1 MHKDILP
8 LSPVDIQL
16 EILSYLEDYR
26 SLFRWTRVSKR
37 WRDFVRSPSLEPLYR
52 RLVTENWPKEYKQ
65 ISRRRACPTNS
76 QTPRFGDILFTLERN
91 LANIKKGRL
100 HEAGTLVIPHLGR
113 VEFCYAEGYLAV
125 FTTGKSGTSE
135 QDTVYVY
142 DLSIVLNPTAVI
154 NARKVKCP
162 GEVKHVSIAD
172 GYMASMVQDRE
183 DSTNIIIILVD
194 LITFAEKS
202 FNSTVRNL
210 DYETYASILNDS
222 GTDYFTNREKG
233 QSSHALRLSKS
244 PEFFRTN
251 GRHVVFSASF
261 LTHYTVW
268 EVGVYSDAPIIGRSY
283 SLDSDW
289 NDLLLDMWT
298 SDATWDKHLPLSYYL
313 SIDDKCDIYTVI
325 NGFLK
330 EMDCIYEYDR
340 YLSRYACRM
349 DGKPYR
355 MKMTA
360 GIPPYR
366 NTELSDL
373 RSGPVARNLFSFSSG
388 GENLFS
394 YHPADTKLEE
404 MDLQIPRGILLW
416 GDCGH
421 LPRIV
426 VDKKQPR
433 HDEDWEFHYH
443 ADFQPESKFATEC
456 EYNIQYLNEEALYW
470 FLTPKTRS
478 ARTSNARVIPHL
490 SPTSVSWQLQFK
502 DEQIPIE
509 GGKDLNVRKVKIVGS
524 KPTFLVREKIVYKYR
539 DTESS
544 NTPYNEGRQDED
556 HSDEGND
563 GEDPNDEGNNSE
575 ESGGRNKGGEDNNGE
590 NHEGEGNDNEESDNR
605 DNNGEGDDSE
615 NEDNSEERVR
625 YVFYK
630 KNVPEPASVCKIV
643 LDHKLNRRLKWDGDD
658 QYIVLRH
665 YQPTSVPL
673 GDDPLVPSFSTMFT
687 LFRYGNEADTPNA
700 PISYNIRYHGGSS

>member
-154 NARKVKCP
+154 NARK
-162 GEVKHVSIAD
+162 E
-172 GYMASMVQDRE
+172 Y
-183 DSTNIIIILVD
+183 
-194 LITFAEKS
+194 
-202 FNSTVRNL
+202 
-210 DYETYASILNDS
+210 
-222 GTDYFTNREKG
+222 GT
-233 QSSHALRLSKS
+233 QRL
-244 PEFFRTN
+244 T
-251 GRHVVFSASF
+251 
-261 LTHYTVW
+261 
-268 EVGVYSDAPIIGRSY
+268 
-283 SLDSDW
+283 
-289 NDLLLDMWT
+289 
-298 SDATWDKHLPLSYYL
+298 
-313 SIDDKCDIYTVI
+313 
-325 NGFLK
+325 
-330 EMDCIYEYDR
+330 
-340 YLSRYACRM
+340 
-349 DGKPYR
+349 
-355 MKMTA
+355 
-360 GIPPYR
+360 
-366 NTELSDL
+366 L
-373 RSGPVARNLFSFSSG
+373 RS
-388 GENLFS
+388 
-394 YHPADTKLEE
+394 DTKLEE

-421 LPRIV
+421 LPRVV

-443 ADFQPESKFATEC
+443 ADFQPGSKFATEC

-630 KNVPEPASVCKIV
+630 KNVPEPASALGPRHCIYMASP
-643 LDHKLNRRLKWDGDD
+643 LN
-658 QYIVLRH
+658 
-665 YQPTSVPL
+665 
-673 GDDPLVPSFSTMFT
+673 
-687 LFRYGNEADTPNA
+687 A
-700 PISYNIRYHGGSS
+700 